1 MSAWFQ
7 MKFIAY
13 PCSVDSIRQSFH
25 NRYKAVKE
33 CQGLHQLIKG
43 NLHIIS
49 IFFKNRP
56 FQSQLLLK

>member
-1 MSAWFQ
+1 MLTWFQ
-7 MKFIAY
+7 MKFKAY
-13 PCSVDSIRQSFH
+13 PCSVDLIRESFH
-25 NRYKAVKE
+25 SRYKAARE